1 MEPNRFNTY
10 FTRSNSAAS
19 KIKAKLTFTA
29 VVGSAVD
36 PEDTEDITPLVD
48 TVVMGN
54 SKEAPAALVTQILA
68 NIDKGKQLCG
78 SAINPDTIEDY
89 LSRSRRIILVAL
101 HNNEIEAFAVIGNTR
116 YHMDIGL
123 ICNAKNSRLKRAAA
137 ALLKIIGKFA
147 KAIDQDT
154 LYLEALQSRVSY
166 YEQFGFRQSGMEDA
180 GLIPMSVETE
190 EFLEGTNAA
199 TGGRRTLKNRKRRR
213 AATRKN

>member
-10 FTRSNSAAS
+10 FTRSDSAAS

-36 PEDTEDITPLVD
+36 PEDAEDITPLVD

-101 HNNEIEAFAVIGNTR
+101 HNNEIEAFAVIANTR

-180 GLIPMSVETE
+180 GLIPMSVDTE
-190 EFLEGTNAA
+190 EFLEGTNAPK
-199 TGGRRTLKNRKRRR
+199 GGRRTLKNRKRR
-213 AATRKN
+213 AATRRN